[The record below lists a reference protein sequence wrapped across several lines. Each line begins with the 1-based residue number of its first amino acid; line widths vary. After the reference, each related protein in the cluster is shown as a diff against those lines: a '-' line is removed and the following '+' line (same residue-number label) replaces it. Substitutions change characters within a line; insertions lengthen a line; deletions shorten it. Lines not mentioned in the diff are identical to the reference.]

1 MIEICEAMINFGR
14 HDETE
19 EIPKPNFGGSRR
31 MEFLVWC
38 NKVEEMFAESL
49 KSVQDVRTFPCIVF
63 TFLTVQTF

>member
-49 KSVQDVRTFPCIVF
+49 KSVQDVP
-63 TFLTVQTF
+63 TFLVLYLPF